1 MKNLFMMGLILMLSS
16 LSVYSQGTKSIG
28 GVVSDENGLGI
39 PGVSVVEKGTSNGTI
54 TDMDGNYTI
63 KVSETAT
70 IIYSFIGFK
79 NQEITVANQTQIN
92 VVMIEEF
99 TDLDEVVVVGY
110 GEMRKR
116 DLTGSVVSVRES
128 DEVARQYPSVDMLL
142 QGRAAGLQ
150 VVGNSGSPGG
160 AVSVRIR
167 GTNSLRGN
175 NEPLYVIDGVL
186 ISTAGTDVSDAST
199 DANELQSGQ
208 NGLTGLNPQDI
219 ESIEVLK
226 DASATAIY
234 GSRGAN
240 GVVMITTKSGNKG
253 QKGDAKISAYASAE
267 WNMIDRKID
276 LLDGSGWARYQNEKD
291 VLDGFQPKY
300 HLDGNKV
307 YPISYDS
314 DDNPVIGEVP
324 YNEVNWQDEI
334 YNTTL
339 SYNAGLS
346 INGGS
351 DKSTYYFSAGI
362 NDQRGIVETT
372 RIKRG
377 DLRFNFSRELN
388 ERLKLE
394 TRTSMMFQDG
404 TFAQAGSKS
413 GGNRSFTKQILSY
426 RPLISADDQ
435 EDEDLDLEVS
445 NPYAW
450 LTDFDDKTKEIRI
463 NQSVAFTYQIA
474 KGLKYKINAGFDY
487 RKKDRTRFYDV
498 GVFVGQKE
506 NGLANYSYLDRKA
519 YVVDN
524 LLMYNRKFNQK
535 HNINAVAGVTYD
547 GVDADNK
554 VYEVKDFPDKSLR
567 ADYPQGGQIVLRPFS
582 LLTSKE
588 AIFSVL
594 GRVNY
599 TFNDKYVF
607 TGSFRSDRST
617 KFQTGNQT
625 GYFPSVA
632 GAWRMMEEPFIKNLG
647 VFHNLK
653 MRVGWG
659 LTGNQAISPYQTLGT
674 YNTVYYVNA
683 GNSTIVGNAPARI
696 PNPDLTWEKT
706 DQFNA
711 GLDFGFFDG
720 RLSGTVDYYKKTTKD
735 LLQEIEIGPSNGL
748 TSIFINRGSIE
759 NSGIEFTIHGLVVNK
774 TDFSIDLGAN
784 IAFNRN
790 EVKTL
795 GLPSTNVW
803 IDGQE
808 VEKEFYFGSSVSTGT
823 YFKQPANV
831 FMVGQPMGLFWGWK
845 TNGIYRDVTAAGDGP
860 LFNGNPNQAGDVIF
874 VDQNG
879 DGNIDDTDKTIIG
892 DPNPDFI
899 YGFNLNVQYKRF
911 TLSVLFEGVYGNDI
925 INAYD
930 MELAYAEGNNKNI
943 LSDAYELAWRPDA
956 PSNTYPRVGYS
967 LNEYLSDRI
976 VEDGSYFRLNNLTL
990 GYDVPMKWTNSIAN
1004 ARFYTSM
1011 RNVFTITN
1019 YSGYNPQVTS
1029 FLNDGSIMGV
1039 DWVGTPNTKTIL
1051 VGLNITF

>member
-1 MKNLFMMGLILMLSS
+1 MKNLFMMGLIIMLSS
-16 LSVYSQGTKSIG
+16 LSVYSQQARSVS
-28 GVVSDENGLGI
+28 GVVSDESGQGI
-39 PGVSVVEKGTSNGTI
+39 PGVSIIEKGTSNGTI
-54 TDMDGNYTI
+54 TDINGNYLI
-63 KVSETAT
+63 MVSDDAV
-70 IIYSFIGFK
+70 IVYSFIGFK
-79 NQEITVANQTQIN
+79 NQEIAVVNQTKID
-92 VVMIEEF
+92 VVMTEEY

-116 DLTGSVVSVRES
+116 DLTGSVASVRES

-240 GVVMITTKSGNKG
+240 GVVMITTKSGSKG
-253 QKGDAKISAYASAE
+253 QKGNAKVSAYASTE

-276 LLDGSGWARYQNEKD
+276 LLDGSGWAMYQNESNE
-291 VLDGFQPKY
+291 LNGFQPKY
-300 HLDGNKV
+300 HVDGNNV
-307 YPISYDS
+307 YPISYDAE
-314 DDNPVIGEVP
+314 DNPTVGDTP
-324 YNEVNWQDEI
+324 YKEVNWQDEI
-334 YNTTL
+334 YNTTM

-351 DKSTYYFSAGI
+351 DKSTYYFSAGF
-362 NDQRGIVETT
+362 NDQKGIVETT

-377 DLRFNFSRELN
+377 DLRFNFSRELSD
-388 ERLKLE
+388 RLKFE

-435 EDEDLDLEVS
+435 DDEDLDLEVS

-463 NQSVAFTYQIA
+463 NQSVAFTYQLA
-474 KGLKYKINAGFDY
+474 KGLKYKINAGMDY

-506 NGLANYSYLDRKA
+506 NGLANYSYLDRMA
-519 YVVDN
+519 YVLDN
-524 LLMYNRKFNQK
+524 LLMYNRKFNNK
-535 HNINAVAGVTYD
+535 HHINAVAGVTYD
-547 GVDADNK
+547 GVDSQNK
-554 VYEVKDFPDKSLR
+554 LYEVKDFPDKSLR
-567 ADYPQGGQIVLRPFS
+567 ADYPQGGQIILRPFS
-582 LLTSKE
+582 LLSANE

-594 GRVNY
+594 GRMNY
-599 TFNDKYVF
+599 TFNDKYVL
-607 TGSFRSDRST
+607 TASFRSDKSS
-617 KFQTGNQT
+617 KFRPGNQT
-625 GYFPSVA
+625 GYFPAVA

-653 MRVGWG
+653 LRLGWG
-659 LTGNQAISPYQTLGT
+659 QTGNQAISPYQTLGT

-696 PNPDLTWEKT
+696 PNPALTWEKT
-706 DQFNA
+706 DQLNA
-711 GLDFGFFDG
+711 GVDFGFFQG
-720 RLSGTVDYYKKTTKD
+720 RLSGTIDIYQKITKD

-759 NSGIEFTIHGLVVNK
+759 NKGIELSLNGLVLNK
-774 TDFSIDLGAN
+774 KDFSIDLGAN

-795 GLPSTNVW
+795 GLPSTSVW

-808 VEKEFYFGSSVSTGT
+808 MEKEFYFGSSVSTGT

-845 TNGIYRDVTAAGDGP
+845 TNGIYQDDTAASEGP
-860 LFNGNPNQAGDVIF
+860 MFNGNPNQAGDVIF
-874 VDQNG
+874 VDQDG
-879 DGNIDDTDKTIIG
+879 DGNINDTDKTIIG

-899 YGFNLNVQYKRF
+899 YGFNLNIQYKRF
-911 TLSVLFEGVYGNDI
+911 SLSALFEGVQGNEI

-930 MELAYAEGNNKNI
+930 MELAYAEGNSKNI
-943 LSDAYELAWRPDA
+943 LNDAYYKAWRSDA
-956 PSNTYPRVGYS
+956 PSNTHPRVGYS

-990 GYDVPMKWTNSIAN
+990 GYDIPTDWTSNIAN
-1004 ARFYTSM
+1004 ARLYTSA

-1019 YSGYNPQVTS
+1019 YSGYNPQITS

-1039 DWVGTPNTKTIL
+1039 DWVGTPNTKTFLI
-1051 VGLNITF
+1051 GLNLTF